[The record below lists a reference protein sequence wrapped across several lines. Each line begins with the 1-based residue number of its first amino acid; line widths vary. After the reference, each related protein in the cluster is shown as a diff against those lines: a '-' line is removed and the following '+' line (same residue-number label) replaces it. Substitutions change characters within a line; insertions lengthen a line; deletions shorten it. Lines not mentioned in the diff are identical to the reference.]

1 MQIYEENIMRIKLL
15 LLSCGLILVL
25 GGCNGTQTTTGN
37 DTLQTQINETRSQLA
52 QLRSEITDMQS
63 EMRTINGHLEE
74 LSFGVQRSG
83 SSSELDAYTSRVGS
97 MDARLDNI
105 ETYLASSVEVKQGQ
119 PSFQT
124 VGGHMAYFTTTIVE
138 PSSTGTTTVA
148 TITSQPGPAATPPAT
163 GTTISIGEP
172 DLPEDEFYAKA
183 KSTFDAGRYE
193 EARVVFE
200 DFIKFYPNSQ
210 IIDSAAFWVGETYYR
225 QENYERAILEYQN
238 LLDNYPNGNKVSAAI
253 YKQGLAFIALGDAAN
268 GKILLED
275 LVRRYPDSQEA
286 RVAANR
292 LKNL

>member
-1 MQIYEENIMRIKLL
+1 MRTKFL
-15 LLSCGLILVL
+15 LLSCGFIMVL
-25 GGCNGTQTTTGN
+25 AGCNGTQTTTGN

-52 QLRSEITDMQS
+52 QLRTEVTDMQS
-63 EMRTINGHLEE
+63 EMRTINGRLEE
-74 LSFGVQRSG
+74 LSFGVQRGG
-83 SSSELDAYTSRVGS
+83 SSGELDAYTSRVGS

-105 ETYLASSVEVKQGQ
+105 EAYLASSVEVKQGQ
-119 PSFQT
+119 PAFIASS
-124 VGGHMAYFTTTIVE
+124 GAAAYFTPATIE
-138 PSSTGTTTVA
+138 PAGAGSTTVA
-148 TITSQPGPAATPPAT
+148 TITSQPGTVQPATT

-193 EARVVFE
+193 ESRVMFE
-200 DFIKFYPNSQ
+200 DFIKFYPNSK
-210 IIDSAAFWVGETYYR
+210 IIDSAVFWVGETYYR

-253 YKQGLAFIALGDAAN
+253 YKQGLAFIALGDNNN

-275 LVRRYPDSQEA
+275 LVQRYPDSQEA